1 MISQRHFQIYE
12 LENLNLHPKKSDV
25 GILDSSRRHMQCINY
40 HKTTKA
46 NLKYVCLTGKESTK
60 PQQMAVNLPPDSSA
74 TPTSKQVTST
84 TTDQSESPA
93 KQSKQSRHT
102 SMSQCQTLPT
112 GLPTVTTSTFQA
124 ARNVKNNSHG
134 IFSRSYYEYNYQT
147 ECESSKLYFTN
158 PTCVLL

>member
-1 MISQRHFQIYE
+1 
-12 LENLNLHPKKSDV
+12 
-25 GILDSSRRHMQCINY
+25 MQCINY

-112 GLPTVTTSTFQA
+112 GLPTVPTSTFQA
-124 ARNVKNNSHG
+124 ARNVKNDSHA
-134 IFSRSYYEYNYQT
+134 IFFRSYYECNYQT
-147 ECESSKLYFTN
+147 SDRVPYILYKSN
-158 PTCVLL
+158 ICLL